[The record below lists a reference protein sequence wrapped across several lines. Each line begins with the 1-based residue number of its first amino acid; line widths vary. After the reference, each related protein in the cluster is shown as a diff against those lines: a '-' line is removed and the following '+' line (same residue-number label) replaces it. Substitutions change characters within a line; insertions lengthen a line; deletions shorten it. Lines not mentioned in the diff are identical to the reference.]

1 MPQSG
6 GNGAATAGANRG
18 GGGGGGSGCKVASL
32 GGKSAS
38 LPSHV
43 VDGAPVLDP
52 LGWCLPITS
61 FLILEIL
68 IFYVFLRVPISA
80 GGFFSPI

>member
-6 GNGAATAGANRG
+6 GNGAATAVANR

-52 LGWCLPITS
+52 LGRFT
-61 FLILEIL
+61 
-68 IFYVFLRVPISA
+68 V
-80 GGFFSPI
+80 

>member
-6 GNGAATAGANRG
+6 GNGAATAVANRG

-52 LGWCLPITS
+52 LGWFLPITVPYL
-61 FLILEIL
+61 FLG
-68 IFYVFLRVPISA
+68 A
-80 GGFFSPI
+80 MSPVLHVEG

>member
-52 LGWCLPITS
+52 LGRFT
-61 FLILEIL
+61 
-68 IFYVFLRVPISA
+68 V
-80 GGFFSPI
+80 

>member
-1 MPQSG
+1 
-6 GNGAATAGANRG
+6 
-18 GGGGGGSGCKVASL
+18 VASL

-52 LGWCLPITS
+52 LGWFTNDQ
-61 FLILEIL
+61 FLILGIL
-68 IFYVFLRVPISA
+68 IFYGFLRLPIHLFKSKA
-80 GGFFSPI
+80 S

>member
-18 GGGGGGSGCKVASL
+18 GGSGSGCKVASL

-52 LGWCLPITS
+52 LGWCLPFTGTS
-61 FLILEIL
+61 FRILGFL
-68 IFYVFLRVPISA
+68 IFYGFLRVPINA
-80 GGFFSPI
+80 

>member
-1 MPQSG
+1 MLYIFLCRSHVKRRPSDVGNRMPQSG
-6 GNGAATAGANRG
+6 GNGAATAGANR

-52 LGWCLPITS
+52 LGWFTI
-61 FLILEIL
+61 
-68 IFYVFLRVPISA
+68 YQ
-80 GGFFSPI
+80 FS